1 MIGISL
7 GSQNTCIGVVKGSN
21 VDIILSETSQRCL
34 PTLLS
39 YCEQERNFGD
49 QANFTI
55 KSNYQNTINYPSRYL
70 GQSADWPFLNEEKK
84 YALCQPILN
93 ENGEIVF
100 EAELRREKL
109 RYKPEAVMGAFFDKL
124 KQNWIKKG
132 YNTKDIVVS
141 VPDYTLAHERN
152 ALIEAIKIADL
163 NCTSLVNES
172 SAISLNYGLFR
183 RNQFDEKTAKIVG
196 FVDMGQSKTS
206 IFFTSFTRNNHK
218 VISVTTDRF
227 CGARDIDYILME
239 HFGGKFKQKYGCDPL
254 KSTKCKLRLLDTI
267 AKCRKIL
274 TGNRETSLN
283 IDSLM
288 EDEDMNYNIT
298 REEFESLAAPVINKF
313 KQLIVTALAD
323 ASKYHLI
330 IRA

>member
-1 MIGISL
+1 M
-7 GSQNTCIGVVKGSN
+7 
-21 VDIILSETSQRCL
+21 
-34 PTLLS
+34 
-39 YCEQERNFGD
+39 
-49 QANFTI
+49 
-55 KSNYQNTINYPSRYL
+55 
-70 GQSADWPFLNEEKK
+70 
-84 YALCQPILN
+84 
-93 ENGEIVF
+93 
-100 EAELRREKL
+100 
-109 RYKPEAVMGAFFDKL
+109 
-124 KQNWIKKG
+124 
-132 YNTKDIVVS
+132 
-141 VPDYTLAHERN
+141 
-152 ALIEAIKIADL
+152 
-163 NCTSLVNES
+163 
-172 SAISLNYGLFR
+172 FR